1 METEIVFNNEKT
13 YEAKSLLGDV
23 PFTDVDG
30 KPIFL
35 GNIIE
40 QTNYNGEL
48 YVAKYKVVRDPK
60 DNEIC
65 LCMISGNKI
74 AMGYKGYCSFGKIF
88 NGKLLKGRVV
98 ECQNKIITD
107 DINTNDDIRLER

>member
-1 METEIVFNNEKT
+1 MKKKTLVNHEKPSV
-13 YEAKSLLGDV
+13 AKPLLGDV

-40 QTNYNGEL
+40 QTNYNGAL
-48 YVAKYKVVRDPK
+48 YVARYKVVRDPA
-60 DNEIC
+60 DHQIC
-65 LCMISGNKI
+65 LYMISGNEM
-74 AMGYKGYCSFGKIF
+74 AMRYQGYCSFGKIF

-98 ECQNKIITD
+98 
-107 DINTNDDIRLER
+107 